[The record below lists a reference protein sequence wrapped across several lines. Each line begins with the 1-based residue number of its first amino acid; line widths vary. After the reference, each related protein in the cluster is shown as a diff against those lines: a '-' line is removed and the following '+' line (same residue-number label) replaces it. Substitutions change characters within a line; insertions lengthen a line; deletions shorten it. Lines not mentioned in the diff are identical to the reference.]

1 MSGPRPE
8 PPDSRIWLRQAALF
22 LDIDGTLLDLAPTP
36 EGVQV
41 PSALPAALRALKLG
55 LGGAL
60 ALVSGRPLGDID
72 RLFPDRFDAAGTH
85 GAEWRLGG
93 SAQGTPLHTAAE
105 LALVAALLRDGLN
118 RLPGVR
124 LEHKP
129 LALALHYRAAPR
141 WEAETQALAA
151 QAVQTLG
158 PAYRLQAGKAVVEIL
173 PAEAG
178 KGSAIQRFMKH
189 PPYAGRTPIFVGDDL
204 TDEDGFAAVNALG
217 GLSIRVGTG
226 AGSQAC
232 YGLPGPPELRDWLV
246 QLVAALP

>member
-1 MSGPRPE
+1 MCAPRPA
-8 PPDSRIWLRQAALF
+8 PPDGRTWLRRAALF

-36 EGVQV
+36 AGVRV
-41 PSALPAALRALKLG
+41 PPALPASLRALTLS

-93 SAQGTPLHTAAE
+93 SAQGAE
-105 LALVAALLRDGLN
+105 LPGTADLTLVTALLRDGLN

-129 LALALHYRAAPR
+129 LALALHYRAAPQ
-141 WEAETQALAA
+141 WEAATQALAA
-151 QAVQTLG
+151 QAAQMLG

-173 PAEAG
+173 PAGAG
-178 KGSAIQRFMKH
+178 KGSAIRRFMEH
-189 PPYAGRTPIFVGDDL
+189 PPYAGRTPVFVGDDL

-217 GLSIRVGTG
+217 GLSIRVGEG
-226 AGSQAC
+226 VGSQAC
-232 YGLPGPPELRDWLV
+232 YGLPGPAELRDWLV